1 MIGENVP
8 DQHKLNAARLAAQI
22 DQYFSAGG
30 QAEVLEPFR
39 FEPRPPRN
47 EPAPTVKRPRPNGA
61 KFRQYNDESSDRVLL
76 ERITAMRDLGV
87 SRWTS
92 AKRLSISRTRQTRL
106 IETFD
111 LDYPK
116 QRSGSGKK
124 VFGQ

>member
-22 DQYFSAGG
+22 EQYFSAGG
-30 QAEVLEPFR
+30 QAEVLESFK

-47 EPAPTVKRPRPNGA
+47 EAAPVVKRSRPNGA
-61 KFRQYNDESSDRVLL
+61 QFRQYNDETSDRVLL

-87 SRWTS
+87 SQWTS
-92 AKRLSISRTRQTRL
+92 AKRLGISRRQQSRL
-106 IETFD
+106 IETYN
-111 LDYPK
+111 LDYPRQK
-116 QRSGSGKK
+116 SGCGKK